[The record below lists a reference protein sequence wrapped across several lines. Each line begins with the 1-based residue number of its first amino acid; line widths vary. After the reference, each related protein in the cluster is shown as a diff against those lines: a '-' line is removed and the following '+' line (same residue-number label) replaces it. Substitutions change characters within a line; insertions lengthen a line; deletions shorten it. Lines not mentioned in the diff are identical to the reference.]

1 MTWWHALIEA
11 GAVPGGSG
19 LGAWDLGE
27 TATSDTSIV
36 EDSEL
41 QTHPIPKPRIPN
53 PQPPTP
59 NAVSFLNGIERW
71 SVVAYDG
78 VVQIVNAYVAAAV
91 CRRDER
97 GVLHATFE
105 KSRAFA
111 VAPIDRVSP
120 TLRPLLEQAAPDL
133 EPVDGELVDQPARY
147 LEQVESTVR
156 RARAHLERELAE
168 AATAALGTNE
178 WLVLDGRL
186 SRSPAVARHP
196 RAVGVINSHGAQ
208 FLEGRGL
215 ERALTLPAGYRTSV
229 FAVRGGH
236 TRTEVYSWYLRLW
249 PWEGNDLLYGLLRVE
264 ARAHPDSVARAS
276 AISAWLTAE
285 RAPLSTPDRRW
296 DRLLYPI
303 HDVETYLRARA
314 LRDLVAHPASRI
326 PHPGSR
332 LPRTG

>member
-11 GAVPGGSG
+11 GAVPAAYAPPPSVGESG
-19 LGAWDLGE
+19 RAEAESNAPADL
-27 TATSDTSIV
+27 V
-36 EDSEL
+36 EDAEL
-41 QTHPIPKPRIPN
+41 ETHAVASPLAGVIPR
-53 PQPPTP
+53 
-59 NAVSFLNGIERW
+59 AVSFLNGIQRW

-91 CRRDER
+91 CRRDDR

-105 KSRAFA
+105 RSRAFA

-120 TLRPLLEQAAPDL
+120 TLRPLLEQAAPDI
-133 EPVDGELVDQPARY
+133 EPVDGELVGQPARY

-168 AATAALGTNE
+168 TATASLGTDE
-178 WLVLDGRL
+178 WLVLDGML

-196 RAVGVINSHGAQ
+196 RALGVIKSHGAQ

-236 TRTEVYSWYLRLW
+236 TRTAVYSWYLRLW

-264 ARAHPDSVARAS
+264 ARADRETVTRAS
-276 AISAWLTAE
+276 AVSSWLWAE
-285 RAPLSTPDRRW
+285 RAPLATPATRW
-296 DRLLYPI
+296 DRLLYPL
-303 HDVETYLRARA
+303 HHVEEYLKARAPRSPAGRAR
-314 LRDLVAHPASRI
+314 LPVA
-326 PHPGSR
+326 
-332 LPRTG
+332 

>member
-1 MTWWHALIEA
+1 VPGRGSTRDEVEA
-11 GAVPGGSG
+11 GEPA
-19 LGAWDLGE
+19 DL
-27 TATSDTSIV
+27 V
-36 EDSEL
+36 EGNEL
-41 QTHPIPKPRIPN
+41 QTHPIPEPRIPH
-53 PQPPTP
+53 P
-59 NAVSFLNGIERW
+59 VSFLNGIERW

-78 VVQIVNAYVAAAV
+78 VAQIVSAYVAAAV

-97 GVLHATFE
+97 GVLHATHE
-105 KSRAFA
+105 QSRAFA
-111 VAPIDRVSP
+111 VAPVDRMSP

-133 EPVDGELVDQPARY
+133 EPVDGALADQPARY

-168 AATAALGTNE
+168 AAAAALGANE

-186 SRSPAVARHP
+186 SRSPVVARHP

-264 ARAHPDSVARAS
+264 ARADRDTVTRAS
-276 AISAWLTAE
+276 EVSGWLWAE
-285 RAPLSTPDRRW
+285 RAPLATPATRW
-296 DRLLYPI
+296 DRLLYPL
-303 HDVETYLRARA
+303 HHVKEYLKARA
-314 LRDLVAHPASRI
+314 PRFPAVR
-326 PHPGSR
+326 SR
-332 LPRTG
+332 LPVA

>member
-1 MTWWHALIEA
+1 MTWWRALVDA
-11 GAVPGGSG
+11 GAVPGRGSTRDEVEAG
-19 LGAWDLGE
+19 EPADL
-27 TATSDTSIV
+27 V
-36 EDSEL
+36 EGNEL
-41 QTHPIPKPRIPN
+41 QTHPIPEPRIPH
-53 PQPPTP
+53 P
-59 NAVSFLNGIERW
+59 VSFLNGIERW

-78 VVQIVNAYVAAAV
+78 VAQIVSAYVAAAV

-97 GVLHATFE
+97 GVLHATHE
-105 KSRAFA
+105 QSRAFA
-111 VAPIDRVSP
+111 VAPVDRMSP
-120 TLRPLLEQAAPDL
+120 TLRTLLEQAAPDL
-133 EPVDGELVDQPARY
+133 EPVDGALADQPARY

-264 ARAHPDSVARAS
+264 ARADRDTVTRAS
-276 AISAWLTAE
+276 EVSGWLWAE
-285 RAPLSTPDRRW
+285 RAPLATPATRW
-296 DRLLYPI
+296 DRLLYPL
-303 HDVETYLRARA
+303 HHVEEYLKARA
-314 LRDLVAHPASRI
+314 PRSPAVR
-326 PHPGSR
+326 SR
-332 LPRTG
+332 LPVA